1 MFERRSALAPYL
13 AAGGRD
19 GADGARTLRLSE
31 VRGWHLLQL
40 AAFDRRG
47 THFGDALAPLIGA
60 DLPAAAG
67 QQRGCD
73 HGRILCLS
81 RGQYWVDSHDAA
93 WLADLSRA
101 IPPEAGAATPLS
113 HGRIRL
119 AIDGAKA
126 RALLAKGI
134 AVDLRPSVFRVGDF
148 AQTALHHTGI
158 LLEQR
163 AESRYEL
170 FALRTYSASIWE
182 WMIDAALPFGYDV
195 GVEDIGDKK

>member
-19 GADGARTLRLSE
+19 GANGARTLRISE

-40 AAFDRRG
+40 AAFDARG
-47 THFGDALAPLIGA
+47 THFHDALAPLIGA
-60 DLPAAAG
+60 ELPAAPG
-67 QQRGCD
+67 QQRPCD

-81 RGQYWVDSHDAA
+81 RGQYWVDSRDAA
-93 WLADLSRA
+93 WLVDLSRA

-113 HGRIRL
+113 HGRVRL
-119 AIDGAKA
+119 AVDGAAA

-134 AVDLRPSVFRVGDF
+134 AVDLHPSVFRVGDF

-158 LLEQR
+158 LLER
-163 AESRYEL
+163 CAESRYEL
-170 FALRTYSASIWE
+170 FASRTYSASIWE
-182 WMIDAALPFGYDV
+182 WIIDAALPFGYDV
-195 GVEDIGDKK
+195 RVEDIGDNK